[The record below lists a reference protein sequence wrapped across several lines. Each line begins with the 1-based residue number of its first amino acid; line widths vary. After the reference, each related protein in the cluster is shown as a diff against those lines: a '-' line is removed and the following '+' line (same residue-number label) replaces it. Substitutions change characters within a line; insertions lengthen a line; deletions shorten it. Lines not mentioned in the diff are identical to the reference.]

1 VPLPPRVSG
10 LLLPMR
16 CVHPWQGDTDQVGSL
31 GISLLWDSRV
41 VEFGRVPVACGS
53 CHPPSKPGRMP
64 LYHTSAREQ
73 CHDSTPYL
81 LLAGH
86 GGTPVALHHAAPRLA
101 KPRRGVTSTIGSTCA
116 LQEQA
121 QTRQRTHIL
130 QGPDAETSLC
140 RVCTRGQP
148 SHATVSTAARA
159 DAADQPTPLCQRYLD
174 ALLPPRGL

>member
-1 VPLPPRVSG
+1 
-10 LLLPMR
+10 
-16 CVHPWQGDTDQVGSL
+16 
-31 GISLLWDSRV
+31 
-41 VEFGRVPVACGS
+41 
-53 CHPPSKPGRMP
+53 MP
-64 LYHTSAREQ
+64 FYHTSAREQ

-140 RVCTRGQP
+140 RVCP
-148 SHATVSTAARA
+148 SLEGLDHGIGH
-159 DAADQPTPLCQRYLD
+159 PTPFSPS
-174 ALLPPRGL
+174 LLLVAED